1 MAKLDRS
8 QYSLYIKYMQN
19 MWFWCKT
26 NWKLVVLA
34 KLAFSSRALSKLKL
48 RWSHCNKDEMN
59 EIFSS
64 FQNQLAVNIDSSFK
78 EQDTC

>member
-8 QYSLYIKYMQN
+8 QYSLYMKCMQN

-34 KLAFSSRALSKLKL
+34 KLAFSSRAPSNLEL
-48 RWSHCNKDEMN
+48 RWFHSNTDEMN
-59 EIFSS
+59 EFFSS
-64 FQNQLAVNIDSSFK
+64 FQEQLAINIHSSFK